1 LVTIRAGLDIFE
13 QFAMK
18 TTSRIPIE
26 RAIQNFVEAS
36 VLPDLFPNALN
47 NLAKSMNA
55 RGALLATPKFSR
67 RCNPVSAGIDDSF
80 SAYMEQ
86 GWYKV
91 DERTQRGVEWYRANG
106 AGFFCEDMLFSREE
120 LGKSNYFQGFAEKQ
134 DVPWFAASPL
144 VGDEQDYVAI
154 TFNRRAKEGHF
165 TREDIAR
172 LIKVLPSLRVA
183 GLVCQASI
191 AAREHGMLLALS
203 MIAKPAFLLDWQGKV
218 LDQNE
223 CGADFLGSALRLR
236 FGRLTALTQSLQS
249 RIDLAIDISLSAT
262 DGDAFPPKIVHLG
275 SEAFPTTAKLQVMP
289 IIGEAHN
296 VFHRAKAIAI
306 ISLGLSHSKTSASAL
321 EASYGLSRRESEI
334 TMLLA
339 KGKSIGQ
346 AALILGI
353 GVGTA
358 RFYLKSIFSKTATH
372 RQAELVSLILG
383 LHS

>member
-1 LVTIRAGLDIFE
+1 
-13 QFAMK
+13 MK
-18 TTSRIPIE
+18 NISTTSIE
-26 RAIQNFVEAS
+26 QAIQNFTEAS
-36 VLPDLFPNALN
+36 VLPDLLPNALN
-47 NLAKSMNA
+47 NLATAMNA

-67 RCNPVSAGIDDSF
+67 RCNPVSEGIDDSF

-91 DERTQRGVEWYRANG
+91 DERTHRGVKWYLGNG

-120 LGKSNYFQGFAEKQ
+120 LRKSSYFREFAEKQ
-134 DVPWFAASPL
+134 DVPWFAAAPL

-172 LIKVLPSLRVA
+172 LNKALPSLQVA
-183 GLVCQASI
+183 ALVCQASM
-191 AAREHGMLLALS
+191 AAREQGMLLALG

-223 CGADFLGSALRLR
+223 CGANFLGSALRLR
-236 FGRLTALTQSLQS
+236 FGRLTARTQSLQS

-262 DGDAFPPKIVHLG
+262 DREALPPTTVHLG
-275 SEAFPTTAKLQVMP
+275 SEVFPTTAKLQAMP
-289 IIGEAHN
+289 ITGDAHN
-296 VFHRAKAIAI
+296 VFHRARAIVI
-306 ISLGLSHSKTSASAL
+306 ISPGIAHDAASASTL
-321 EASYGLSRRESEI
+321 EALYGLSRRETEI
-334 TMLLA
+334 ALLLA

-346 AALILGI
+346 AALILGV

-358 RFYLKSIFSKTATH
+358 RFYLKSIFSKTGTH
-372 RQAELVSLILG
+372 RQAELVSVILG

>member
-1 LVTIRAGLDIFE
+1 
-13 QFAMK
+13 MK
-18 TTSRIPIE
+18 NISRMPIE
-26 RAIQNFVEAS
+26 QAIQNFVEAS
-36 VLPDLFPNALN
+36 VLPDLLPNALN
-47 NLAKSMNA
+47 NLAKAMNA

-67 RCNPVSAGIDDSF
+67 RCNPVSEGIDDSF
-80 SAYMEQ
+80 SAYLEQ

-91 DERTQRGVEWYRANG
+91 DERTQRGVEWYLANG

-120 LGKSNYFQGFAEKQ
+120 LRKSSYFQGFAEKQ
-134 DVPWFAASPL
+134 DVPWFAAAPL

-172 LIKVLPSLRVA
+172 LNKVLPSLRVA

-191 AAREHGMLLALS
+191 AAREHGMLLTLG
-203 MIAKPAFLLDWQGKV
+203 MIAKPAFLLDSQGKV

-223 CGADFLGSALRLR
+223 CGADFLGGALRLR
-236 FGRLTALTQSLQS
+236 FGRLTAPTQSLQT
-249 RIDLAIDISLSAT
+249 RIDLAIDTSLSAT
-262 DGDAFPPKIVHLG
+262 DREKFQPTIVHLG

-289 IIGEAHN
+289 ITGDAHN
-296 VFHRAKAIAI
+296 VFHRAKAIMI
-306 ISLGLSHSKTSASAL
+306 ISLGIPHSETSASAL
-321 EASYGLSRRESEI
+321 EALYGLSRRETEI
-334 TMLLA
+334 AMVLA

-346 AALILGI
+346 AALNLGI

-383 LHS
+383 LGS